1 MASRFGPAAAA
12 AGGGITGGGGG
23 ITGGG
28 GTCLYRDEDHVR
40 VLASLRKVALQ
51 TALAPVQ

>member
-12 AGGGITGGGGG
+12 AAAAAGGG